1 MRHAK
6 RWLYLVHRWLGV
18 LLCSFFAMWFISGLV
33 MMYVGYPK
41 LTHTERLEHLPPLR
55 GVPVALEPAQALQ
68 AAALAGPLQE
78 LRLAVASG
86 GRAVYLA
93 TPAAPDEGA
102 QGKRTRN
109 AAPVVIDANTGAVLR
124 EVTAEHAMASAQA
137 FAEASAGGAGP
148 RHLGQMDEDAFTH
161 SRALDM
167 HRPLHVLALPDEAG
181 TWLYVSGTTGEVV
194 RDAPRT
200 ERLWNYVGS
209 WIHWLYP
216 LRGNAFN
223 AYWADIVN
231 WLSIAGT
238 VLALTGTVVGVLRW
252 RFAGPRYKS
261 GARSPYPGAMLRW
274 HHTVGLLFA
283 LVTITWIFSGLLSMN
298 PWKVFDSGAPA
309 LRTAAMHGGALQIS
323 TAANTPLASVQAL
336 LANATPNTRE
346 LRWVRTAGHTLVQAW
361 GSAGAPTVLH
371 ATTARRYTLEPEA
384 LAAAAARLLDAPI
397 QRIETLTDYDL
408 HYYDRAAH
416 TMTGG
421 TDKPLPVLRVV
432 FADAHATW
440 VHIAPH
446 TGAVLGRTDSH
457 RRTSRWLF
465 GMLHSWDWLPLLERR
480 PLWDAVMILLCLGG
494 AALSLTGV
502 VVGWRRLRLK
512 LRTWS
517 LPRRNPGSFLL
528 TKSVSNG
535 YTAAGSSTHPG
546 ARASAPQSKAPGFIH
561 QRKTR

>member
-6 RWLYLVHRWLGV
+6 RWLYLAHRWLGV

-41 LTHTERLEHLPPLR
+41 LTHTERLEHLRPLR
-55 GVPVALEPAQALQ
+55 DVPIALEPAQALQ
-68 AAALAGPLQE
+68 AAGVSGPLQE
-78 LRLAVASG
+78 LRLTVASG

-93 TPAAPDEGA
+93 TPAAPDEGIP
-102 QGKRTRN
+102 GKRLRN
-109 AAPVVIDANTGAVLR
+109 AAPLVIDANTGAALR
-124 EVTAEHAMASAQA
+124 KVTAEYAMASAHA
-137 FAEASAGGAGP
+137 FSAASAEGVAP
-148 RHLGQMDEDAFTH
+148 RYLGRVDEDAFTH
-161 SRALDM
+161 SRALDI
-167 HRPLHVLALPDEAG
+167 HRPLHVLTLADQAD

-200 ERLWNYVGS
+200 ERLWNYVGA

-223 AYWADIVN
+223 TYWADIVN

-238 VLALTGTVVGVLRW
+238 VLALSGTVVGVLRW
-252 RFAGPRYKS
+252 RFAGPSYKS

-283 LVTITWIFSGLLSMN
+283 LVTITWIFSGLMSMN
-298 PWKVFDSGAPA
+298 PWKMFDSGAPA
-309 LRTAAMHGGALQIS
+309 LRTAAMHGGPLQI
-323 TAANTPLASVQAL
+323 TPMASNPMASVQAL
-336 LANATPNTRE
+336 LASASPNTRE
-346 LRWVRTAGHTLVQAW
+346 LRWARTAGYPLVQAW
-361 GSAGAPTVLH
+361 TPTGAPTVLH
-371 ATTARRYTLEPEA
+371 AATAQRHLLTPETLST
-384 LAAAAARLLDAPI
+384 AAARLLDAPV
-397 QRIETLTDYDL
+397 QRTVTLTDYDL

-440 VHIAPH
+440 VHIDPH

-480 PLWDAVMILLCLGG
+480 PLWDAVMILLSLGG

-502 VVGWRRLRLK
+502 VVGWRRLKLK
-512 LRTWS
+512 VRTWS
-517 LPRRNPGSFLL
+517 LPRRSPGSFLL

-535 YTAAGSSTHPG
+535 YTATGSSVHPG